1 MLEWI
6 MNGVNMNSANM
17 SITSIMKNSGIFN
30 DDFVMNSN
38 FRENTKRNN
47 DSCEYYWDEQWLL
60 CMVPRA

>member
-1 MLEWI
+1 

-47 DSCEYYWDEQWLL
+47 DSCEYYWDEQ
-60 CMVPRA
+60 